1 MINFK
6 LGNRLVSNS
15 HKPLVI
21 AEIGINHEGQLWKAK
36 NGR

>member
-6 LGNRLVSNS
+6 LDKRFVSNS
-15 HKPLVI
+15 HKPLII

-36 NGR
+36 KW